1 MDPYTRRINNIDD
14 FTKLYAELKSLN
26 RQLENQSEETPVI
39 QQKKKLVEDRLQQLM
54 YIVPA

>member
-26 RQLENQSEETPVI
+26 RQLEHQPEETPAI